1 MVIESDTDKSY
12 ILNVLKKF
20 VAHCNYYKGSYFWT
34 PFRKADDRRKSEEK
48 AEFEEVEFEYMNNN
62 YKISASATVSCKN
75 FYFDKVIKRNGEK
88 TTMTVI
94 KNLIKKLE
102 K

>member
-1 MVIESDTDKSY
+1 MVIKSESN
-12 ILNVLKKF
+12 ILNVLKEF
-20 VAHCNYYKGSYFWT
+20 VAHCDYYKGSFFWT
-34 PFRKADDRRKSEEK
+34 PYLKAADRRKSEEK
-48 AEFEEVEFEYMNNN
+48 AEFEEVEFEYMDNN
-62 YKISASATVSCKN
+62 YKISASAIVSCKH

>member
-1 MVIESDTDKSY
+1 MLIKSDSDKLY
-12 ILNVLKKF
+12 ILNILRNF
-20 VAHCNYYKGSYFWT
+20 VAHCEYYKGSFFWT
-34 PFRKADDRRKSEEK
+34 PYQKAVDRRKSEDK
-48 AEFEEVEFEYMNNN
+48 AEFEEVTFEYMNST

-75 FYFDKVIKRNGEK
+75 FYFDKVIKRNDEK